1 MRCREAARQGGGN
14 AHRQMQVAAYQ
25 PVPAGN
31 GNEHGLNGAE
41 APLLGMPPGDY
52 LSGIRHYVQVRRT
65 PRAPTLATACAARGR

>member
-1 MRCREAARQGGGN
+1 
-14 AHRQMQVAAYQ
+14 MQVASYQ

-52 LSGIRHYVQVRRT
+52 LSGIRHYVQVRRWKSF
-65 PRAPTLATACAARGR
+65 APQHTACAACGP